1 MDTESGAV
9 LPGTGPATHWPG
21 SIGFSGPRE
30 PLQDWVVD
38 PSCVTLD
45 DSESEDILQ
54 AVDPNE
60 VFGAGTGPADTGPA
74 DTGPADTG
82 PTDTG
87 PADTGP
93 TDTGPADTGPTDT
106 GPTDTGSAD
115 TGPTDTGPADT
126 GPADTGPTDTGPAD
140 TSSESDSGISE
151 ETPIAMVTAVNT
163 ETSQPSV
170 YQVVYDISSV
180 GGAKSEPGQ
189 ENIISIELDE
199 WSSQLLFSDS
209 CIMAPSSSSPS
220 DCSRS
225 SAPLSGSDQVPL
237 FPDLRL
243 TEEEQKLLTE
253 EGVSLPSNLPLTK
266 AEERI
271 LKKVRR
277 KIRNKQ
283 SAQDSRKRRKEYIHG
298 LESRAAA
305 CSAQNQE
312 LQRTVEQLEK
322 HNVSLLS
329 QLQQL
334 RSLIK
339 QSASKGAQTSTCLL
353 ILLVSLSLIVLPSF
367 SPFSRRTSA
376 DDDYRTAA
384 VVSRN
389 ILTDPNFS
397 NPADDGVGSAER
409 LDSSVPPELSQS
421 GSAGG
426 AAALPEPIGPLEG
439 LAGDDS
445 SQSQNGTAAVARQT
459 GREPGKLGHA
469 DEM

>member
-9 LPGTGPATHWPG
+9 LSGSGPATHWPR

-30 PLQDWVVD
+30 PLGDWVVD
-38 PSCVTLD
+38 PGCNPADASGPGGSGSGALGSSVLTYCQVTLD

-60 VFGAGTGPADTGPA
+60 VFGTG
-74 DTGPADTG
+74 
-82 PTDTG
+82 
-87 PADTGP
+87 
-93 TDTGPADTGPTDT
+93 
-106 GPTDTGSAD
+106 
-115 TGPTDTGPADT
+115 
-126 GPADTGPTDTGPAD
+126 TGPAD

-151 ETPIAMVTAVNT
+151 ETPVAMVTAVT
-163 ETSQPSV
+163 TATSQPAPAAV

-180 GGAKSEPGQ
+180 GGAKPEAGQ

-209 CIMAPSSSSPS
+209 CIISDLHAASSSSSSSPF
-220 DCSRS
+220 DGARS
-225 SAPLSGSDQVPL
+225 SAPLSGRDQVLL

-298 LESRAAA
+298 LESRAVA

-322 HNVSLLS
+322 HNVSLLA

-339 QSASKGAQTSTCLL
+339 QTASKGAQTSTCLL

-367 SPFSRRTSA
+367 SPFSRRQSA

-397 NPADDGVGSAER
+397 NPADDGAGSAAHSE
-409 LDSSVPPELSQS
+409 SSVPPELSQS
-421 GSAGG
+421 GPAR
-426 AAALPEPIGPLEG
+426 ALLEPIGTLES
-439 LAGDDS
+439 LAGADS
-445 SQSQNGTAAVARQT
+445 SQSQNGTAAVAGQT
-459 GREPGKLGHA
+459 GREPGKPGHA

>member
-9 LPGTGPATHWPG
+9 LPGSGPATHWPR

-30 PLQDWVVD
+30 PLEDWVVD
-38 PSCVTLD
+38 PGCVTLD

-60 VFGAGTGPADTGPA
+60 VFGTG
-74 DTGPADTG
+74 
-82 PTDTG
+82 
-87 PADTGP
+87 
-93 TDTGPADTGPTDT
+93 
-106 GPTDTGSAD
+106 
-115 TGPTDTGPADT
+115 
-126 GPADTGPTDTGPAD
+126 TGPAD

-151 ETPIAMVTAVNT
+151 ETPVAMVTAVT
-163 ETSQPSV
+163 TATSQPAPAAV

-180 GGAKSEPGQ
+180 GGAKPEAGQ

-209 CIMAPSSSSPS
+209 CIISDLHAASSSSSSSPS
-220 DCSRS
+220 DGGRS
-225 SAPLSGSDQVPL
+225 SAPLSGRDQALL

-322 HNVSLLS
+322 HNVSLLA

-339 QSASKGAQTSTCLL
+339 QTASKGAQTSTCLL

-367 SPFSRRTSA
+367 SPFSRRQSA

-397 NPADDGVGSAER
+397 NPADDGAGSAAR
-409 LDSSVPPELSQS
+409 SDSSVPPELSQS
-421 GSAGG
+421 GPAG
-426 AAALPEPIGPLEG
+426 ALLEPIGTLES
-439 LAGDDS
+439 LASADS
-445 SQSQNGTAAVARQT
+445 SQSQNGTAAVAGQT
-459 GREPGKLGHA
+459 GREPGKPEHA

>member
-1 MDTESGAV
+1 METSNSFDSNSRSSHDCLDGLCLWRRRALFTELGAGPSGSSSSRICGGLMNPADASGPGGSGSGALGSSV
-9 LPGTGPATHWPG
+9 LTYC
-21 SIGFSGPRE
+21 
-30 PLQDWVVD
+30 Q
-38 PSCVTLD
+38 VTLD

-60 VFGAGTGPADTGPA
+60 VFGTG
-74 DTGPADTG
+74 
-82 PTDTG
+82 
-87 PADTGP
+87 
-93 TDTGPADTGPTDT
+93 
-106 GPTDTGSAD
+106 
-115 TGPTDTGPADT
+115 
-126 GPADTGPTDTGPAD
+126 TGPAD

-151 ETPIAMVTAVNT
+151 ETPVAMVTAVT
-163 ETSQPSV
+163 TATSQPAPAAV

-180 GGAKSEPGQ
+180 GGAKPEAGQ

-209 CIMAPSSSSPS
+209 CIISDLHAASSSSSSSPF
-220 DCSRS
+220 DGARS
-225 SAPLSGSDQVPL
+225 SAPLSGLTLLLLQVLL

-298 LESRAAA
+298 LESRAVA

-322 HNVSLLS
+322 HNVSLLA

-339 QSASKGAQTSTCLL
+339 QTASKGAQTSTCLL
-353 ILLVSLSLIVLPSF
+353 VRSSGRFCGSNGVWS
-367 SPFSRRTSA
+367 T
-376 DDDYRTAA
+376 

-397 NPADDGVGSAER
+397 NPADDGAGSAAHSE
-409 LDSSVPPELSQS
+409 SSVPPELSQS
-421 GSAGG
+421 GPAR
-426 AAALPEPIGPLEG
+426 ALLEPIGTLES
-439 LAGDDS
+439 LAGADS
-445 SQSQNGTAAVARQT
+445 SQSQNGTAAVAGQT
-459 GREPGKLGHA
+459 GREPGKPGHA

>member
-1 MDTESGAV
+1 MDAESGAV
-9 LPGTGPATHWPG
+9 LPGTGPVGRRPG

-45 DSESEDILQ
+45 DSESEDVLQ

-60 VFGAGTGPADTGPA
+60 VFGTG
-74 DTGPADTG
+74 
-82 PTDTG
+82 
-87 PADTGP
+87 
-93 TDTGPADTGPTDT
+93 
-106 GPTDTGSAD
+106 
-115 TGPTDTGPADT
+115 
-126 GPADTGPTDTGPAD
+126 TGPAD

-151 ETPIAMVTAVNT
+151 ETPVAMVTAVT
-163 ETSQPSV
+163 TATSQPAPTAV

-180 GGAKSEPGQ
+180 GGAKPEPGQ

-209 CIMAPSSSSPS
+209 CIFSDLHAVSSSSSSSPS
-220 DCSRS
+220 DGGRS
-225 SAPLSGSDQVPL
+225 SAPLSGRDQVPL

-322 HNVSLLS
+322 HNVSLLA

-339 QSASKGAQTSTCLL
+339 QTASKGAQTSTCLL

-367 SPFSRRTSA
+367 SPFNRRPSA

-384 VVSRN
+384 VVSRT

-397 NPADDGVGSAER
+397 NPADDGAGSAAR
-409 LDSSVPPELSQS
+409 SDSSVPPELSQS
-421 GSAGG
+421 GPAEGT
-426 AAALPEPIGPLEG
+426 AALPEPIGTLES
-439 LAGDDS
+439 LAGADT
-445 SQSQNGTAAVARQT
+445 SQSQNGTAAVAVQT
-459 GREPGKLGHA
+459 GREPGKTGHA

>member
-9 LPGTGPATHWPG
+9 LSGSGPATHWPR
-21 SIGFSGPRE
+21 SIGFSGSGSGA
-30 PLQDWVVD
+30 LGSSVLTYCQ
-38 PSCVTLD
+38 VTLD

-60 VFGAGTGPADTGPA
+60 VFGTG
-74 DTGPADTG
+74 
-82 PTDTG
+82 
-87 PADTGP
+87 
-93 TDTGPADTGPTDT
+93 
-106 GPTDTGSAD
+106 
-115 TGPTDTGPADT
+115 
-126 GPADTGPTDTGPAD
+126 TGPAD

-151 ETPIAMVTAVNT
+151 ETPVAMVTAVT
-163 ETSQPSV
+163 TATSQPAPAAV

-180 GGAKSEPGQ
+180 GGAKPEAGQ
-189 ENIISIELDE
+189 ENIISIELG
-199 WSSQLLFSDS
+199 
-209 CIMAPSSSSPS
+209 
-220 DCSRS
+220 R
-225 SAPLSGSDQVPL
+225 SGSDPVLTRDQVRLPVLL

-298 LESRAAA
+298 LESRAVA

-322 HNVSLLS
+322 HNVSLLA

-339 QSASKGAQTSTCLL
+339 QTASKGAQTSTCLL
-353 ILLVSLSLIVLPSF
+353 VRSSGRFSEGQVGLP
-367 SPFSRRTSA
+367 
-376 DDDYRTAA
+376 

-397 NPADDGVGSAER
+397 NPADDGAGSAAHSE
-409 LDSSVPPELSQS
+409 SSVPPELSQS
-421 GSAGG
+421 GPAR
-426 AAALPEPIGPLEG
+426 ALLEPIGTLES
-439 LAGDDS
+439 LAGADS
-445 SQSQNGTAAVARQT
+445 SQSQNGTAAVAGQT
-459 GREPGKLGHA
+459 GREPGKPGHA

>member
-1 MDTESGAV
+1 MFELEGGSSRMSWTDEPAGATGPNQKQPGQTRTSAPNRQLPSGGPTEQNQLMDTESGAV
-9 LPGTGPATHWPG
+9 LPETGPATHWPR

-30 PLQDWVVD
+30 PLEDWVVD
-38 PSCVTLD
+38 PGCVTLD
-45 DSESEDILQ
+45 DSESEDVLQ

-60 VFGAGTGPADTGPA
+60 VFGTG
-74 DTGPADTG
+74 
-82 PTDTG
+82 
-87 PADTGP
+87 
-93 TDTGPADTGPTDT
+93 
-106 GPTDTGSAD
+106 
-115 TGPTDTGPADT
+115 
-126 GPADTGPTDTGPAD
+126 TGPAD
-140 TSSESDSGISE
+140 TSSDSDSGISE
-151 ETPIAMVTAVNT
+151 ENPVAMVTAVT
-163 ETSQPSV
+163 TATSQPAPAAL

-180 GGAKSEPGQ
+180 GGAKPEAGQ

-209 CIMAPSSSSPS
+209 CIVSDLHTASSSSSSSSQS
-220 DCSRS
+220 DGGRS
-225 SAPLSGSDQVPL
+225 SAPLSGRDQVLL

-283 SAQDSRKRRKEYIHG
+283 SAQDSRKRRKEYIHD

-322 HNVSLLS
+322 HNVSLLA

-339 QSASKGAQTSTCLL
+339 QTASKGAQTSTCLL

-367 SPFSRRTSA
+367 SPFSRRPSA

-397 NPADDGVGSAER
+397 NPADDGAGSAAR
-409 LDSSVPPELSQS
+409 SDSSVPPELSQS
-421 GSAGG
+421 GPAGG
-426 AAALPEPIGPLEG
+426 AAALPEPVAIQES
-439 LAGDDS
+439 LAGADS
-445 SQSQNGTAAVARQT
+445 SQSQNGTAAVAGQT
-459 GREPGKLGHA
+459 GREQGKPGHA